1 MTWEKV
7 SINLDGVE
15 QAAMRKG
22 DELFVPMQV
31 SEVPFISVDG
41 VDHQVESLR
50 LDERDGVA
58 YISIK
63 KAEAKSTRRKSDDK
77 PDEGRDEPAT
87 GEE

>member
-7 SINLDGVE
+7 SISLDGVE
-15 QAAMRKG
+15 QTAMRKG

-31 SEVPFISVDG
+31 SEVPSIIIDG

-58 YISIK
+58 YISVK
-63 KAEAKSTRRKSDDK
+63 KAEAKSTKRKSDDK
-77 PDEGRDEPAT
+77 SDEGREEPTT
-87 GEE
+87 GKE